1 MAAAGARVRHP
12 ASFRPGTFILGNGLA
27 VATSFVSF
35 VEGLINDGRHPLLT
49 SLLLNSGYLAGRV
62 IRNRK
67 LQRLVLE
74 GMMLSADRDN
84 DSERRERLLLR
95 FADKH
100 KVTWPSVKAYVASGQ
115 FAESEALLE
124 TPSIKAEFR
133 TAIRGWML
141 RADGKIDEAIAE
153 FSALKPKNYDFK
165 LDVTN
170 ALRQLYHQRQD
181 HGMIA
186 TTLVTF
192 SQSEPTRVLI
202 KHNVAAAASAEAAHR
217 DDLFAAAASRIL
229 DDIGR
234 IVAGRSLFR
243 GFWKDAVEG
252 SVSVFDL
259 DGALRIA
266 QRAHAMRLPAAEILQ
281 DLHALIKDLQP
292 ILHVIDEA
300 RRDVL
305 VRCGRQKAFAREG
318 KAIVVVPAAALR
330 SNTIDYPGFR
340 ADIRRCVKEIVAALE
355 AEDVPYLVKAR
366 IRTHG
371 TLDFD
376 LPFFSYHTISDSG
389 RGLQFKETDRRSL
402 FSFDDHGY
410 AGWSRFS
417 RMSPDDPQIA
427 AVDQET
433 ANRFF
438 EEDRAFLVSSRQ
450 SKYLQKELSEALP
463 ERFIFAPLQV
473 VGDAV
478 QSLAFTTPFD
488 MLDDI
493 IAVGKREGL
502 SVVVKRHPACRSP
515 EISKYLSDH
524 ADDIIVT
531 DGNIHDIIPASAAV
545 CVINSGVGA
554 EALTYEKPV
563 YVFGRA
569 DYMSACHV
577 CENKGDFLRTF
588 IPGRT
593 RLSAEHLRRFWYA
606 YRTIYAC
613 DVKNGGEAD
622 WIHRRVKE
630 HLVQNGVA
638 LGGAVSEAPAHI
650 ALVQHHG

>member
-1 MAAAGARVRHP
+1 VTN
-12 ASFRPGTFILGNGLA
+12 SI
-27 VATSFVSF
+27 VSYF
-35 VEGLINDGRHPLLT
+35 EGLINDGRHPLIM
-49 SLLLNSGYLAGRV
+49 SLVLNSGYLASRV
-62 IRNRK
+62 TRSRK
-67 LQRLVLE
+67 LQRLVLQ
-74 GMMLSADRDN
+74 GMMLSADRAN
-84 DSERRERLLLR
+84 DRELREKLLLK
-95 FADKH
+95 FADNH
-100 KVTWPSVKAYVASGQ
+100 KLTWSIVKAYGASGQ
-115 FAESEALLE
+115 FADSQALLE
-124 TPSIKAEFR
+124 STSIKSEFR

-141 RADGKIDEAIAE
+141 RAEGKVDEAIAE
-153 FSALKPKNYDFK
+153 FSALKPNNYDFK
-165 LDVTN
+165 LEVTN
-170 ALRQLYHQRQD
+170 ALRSLYHQKQD

-186 TTLVTF
+186 TTLVKF
-192 SQSEPTRVLI
+192 SQSEPGPVLI

-234 IVAGRSLFR
+234 ILADRSLFR

-259 DGALRIA
+259 EGALRIA
-266 QRAHAMRLPAAEILQ
+266 QRAEAMHLPAAAILR
-281 DLHALIKDLQP
+281 DLDALMKDLQP

-305 VRCGRQKAFAREG
+305 VRCGRRKAFARHAE
-318 KAIVVVPAAALR
+318 AIVVVPAAALR
-330 SNTIDYPGFR
+330 SNKIDYPGFR
-340 ADIRRCVKEIVAALE
+340 ADIRRCVKEIVATLE
-355 AEDVPYLVKAR
+355 ANDVPYLVKAR

-427 AVDQET
+427 AVDQEA

-438 EEDRAFLVSSRQ
+438 DEDRAFLVSSRQ
-450 SKYLQKELSEALP
+450 SKYLQKDLAEALP

-478 QSLAFTTPFD
+478 QSLAFMTPFD

-502 SVVVKRHPACRSP
+502 AVVVKRHPACRSP

-524 ADDIIVT
+524 SADIIVT
-531 DGNIHDIIPASAAV
+531 DGNIHDIIPAATAV

-554 EALTYEKPV
+554 EALTYETPV

-569 DYMSACHV
+569 DYMGACHV
-577 CENKGDFLRTF
+577 CENKGDFPSTF
-588 IPGRT
+588 VPGKT

-613 DVKNGGEAD
+613 DLKSGGEAD
-622 WIHRRVKE
+622 WIRKRVTE
-630 HLVQNGVA
+630 HLVQNGIA
-638 LGGAVSEAPAHI
+638 IGQPEAEIYP
-650 ALVQHHG
+650 ALVKQLR